1 MSIYFLLGLCWFSLY
16 NVINKLHPGSFA
28 VNGTPLEAGAHQ
40 SILLYF
46 SLVSLTTLGYGDI
59 VPLTSVAR
67 MFSALEAAVGVL
79 YIAITVARLVS
90 SYQKTASEK

>member
-1 MSIYFLLGLCWFSLY
+1 LITIPR
-16 NVINKLHPGSFA
+16 NPQ
-28 VNGTPLEAGAHQ
+28 NGTPLEAGAHQ
-40 SILLYF
+40 RILLYF